1 MKRFALLAAA
11 LAAILVF
18 SLQIQAADLKIVYID
33 SQRILTDSLA
43 GKEAYKQLE
52 TLKNERQKEIDKV
65 QEDLKKIAT
74 DISVKGPSMNESAKV
89 ELQGRY
95 ENELKKYN
103 RLVKDAQEE
112 LRRKELTLIKP
123 ISEEVGAIID
133 EYGKNNAIDLILD
146 RRDPGIIFAS
156 DKLDITDAI
165 LEQYDK
171 KHKDGG
177 GKKK

>member
-1 MKRFALLAAA
+1 MKRFALPTAA
-11 LAAILVF
+11 LVAIFFF
-18 SLQIQAADLKIVYID
+18 SLQVQAADLKIYYID

-43 GKEAYKQLE
+43 GKEAYTQLE
-52 TLKNERQKEIDKV
+52 ALKDERQKEIDKV
-65 QEDLKKIAT
+65 QETLKKIAT

-133 EYGKNNAIDLILD
+133 EYGKSNAIDLLLD

-156 DKLDITDAI
+156 DELDVTDAI
-165 LEQYDK
+165 LEQYNK
-171 KHKDGG
+171 KHKGAG
-177 GKKK
+177 GKK